1 MFTVGYVRTVRASG
15 RQGGIIGRMASSRD
29 GVAAGGLEIRRKGT
43 IKIVGLGWDYEGRE
57 IMSFYFI
64 I

>member
-1 MFTVGYVRTVRASG
+1 
-15 RQGGIIGRMASSRD
+15 MASSRD

>member
-1 MFTVGYVRTVRASG
+1 
-15 RQGGIIGRMASSRD
+15 MASSRD

-64 I
+64 IYTKLNVIIMNIP